1 MSFRDRLPSR
11 RVALL
16 AATTAVLLIVAYPPL
31 SLTVPTFF
39 VLVPLLWALDE
50 LRQRGG
56 TPGQAA
62 WLGWWFGVFAHG
74 VTLYWMV
81 IALWHFTKL
90 SALGYAASVL
100 VVLSPQWA
108 LMAWVLY
115 RVWTRTRIPLLVSFP
130 VIWTAVEWIQGHY
143 GDLRF
148 PWLGLGSALPRVP
161 VLVQWADLAGA
172 RGVTLWLALCNVL
185 VFLALRQRTLKP
197 LVPLAASLLLAFGY
211 GTWRERTL
219 ELRPA
224 ATVALLQPNVG
235 FRERR
240 SERDNI
246 SLLNQLLAM
255 SRRAGADRSVRLIAW
270 PEAAVP
276 TFFVDHPNYT
286 DSLQAL
292 ARELQQPILAG
303 GLDAQFYSDRSYD
316 YYNAAFLFDASGQLV
331 QPVYRKKYLV
341 PIVERVPFINPR
353 WFKSLKWF
361 GGFGKG
367 DRFPVYRLDDGGFG
381 VLICFESAFADLSR
395 NYRRNGADFL
405 VNITND
411 GWYGNTWAPAQ
422 HASHLVMRAIETRT
436 GIARA
441 ANTGI
446 TELVDPLGRVHQPTR
461 LNTETFVTGTVMT
474 TSVRTLYVRWGDWV
488 AVLVLAG
495 LVALTIA
502 SFVSKPPLP
511 EHA

>member
-16 AATTAVLLIVAYPPL
+16 AASTAVLLIIAYPPL
-31 SLTVPTFF
+31 SLTLPTFF
-39 VLVPLLWALDE
+39 VLVPMLWALDE
-50 LRQRGG
+50 LRRRGG

-74 VTLYWMV
+74 VALYWMV

-100 VVLSPQWA
+100 LVLSPQWA
-108 LMAWVLY
+108 FMAWVIY
-115 RVWTRTRIPLLVSFP
+115 RAWTRTRMPRLVIFP
-130 VIWTAVEWIQGHY
+130 GAWTAVEWIQGHY

-148 PWLGLGSALPRVP
+148 PWLGLGSALPRVTT
-161 VLVQWADLAGA
+161 LVQWADLAGA
-172 RGVTLWLALCNVL
+172 RGVTLWLAVCNVL
-185 VFLALRQRTLKP
+185 VFLALRQRTWKP
-197 LVPLAASLLLAFGY
+197 LVPLAASVLLAFGY
-211 GTWRERTL
+211 GTWRERTT
-219 ELRPA
+219 EMRPV
-224 ATVALLQPNVG
+224 ATVGLLQPNVG
-235 FRERR
+235 WQERR
-240 SERDNI
+240 SERENI
-246 SLLNQLLAM
+246 SLLNELLQM
-255 SRRAGADRSVRLIAW
+255 SRRAGADSSVRLIAW

-286 DSLQAL
+286 DSLMAL
-292 ARELQQPILAG
+292 ARELGRPILAG
-303 GLDAQFYSDRSYD
+303 GLDAQFYPDRSYD
-316 YYNAAFLFDASGQLV
+316 YYNAAFLFAGNGELT

-367 DRFPVYRLDDGGFG
+367 DRFPVYRLDAGGFG
-381 VLICFESAFADLSR
+381 VLICFESAFEDLSR
-395 NYRRNGADFL
+395 RYRRDGADFL

-411 GWYGNTWAPAQ
+411 GWYGDTWAPAQ

-446 TELVDPLGRVHQPTR
+446 TELVDPLGRVHQATR
-461 LNTETFVTGTVMT
+461 LNVDTIVTGTVMT
-474 TSVRTLYVRWGDWV
+474 TAVRTPYVRFGDWV
-488 AVLVLAG
+488 AVLVLIG
-495 LVALTIA
+495 LAALTIA
-502 SFVSKPPLP
+502 GFTAKPPP
-511 EHA
+511 QETA